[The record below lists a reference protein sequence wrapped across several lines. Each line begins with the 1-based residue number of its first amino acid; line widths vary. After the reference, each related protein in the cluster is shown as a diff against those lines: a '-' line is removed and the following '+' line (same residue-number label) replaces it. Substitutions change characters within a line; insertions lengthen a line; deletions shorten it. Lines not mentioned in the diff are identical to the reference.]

1 MPTNLFFPNL
11 WLLRLSSEQKSPRL
25 LLSKTITNMLITVGG
40 ISPVSITK
48 SSPKP
53 VAKDNAFT
61 INGVLFLLLAKSW
74 SFWVLLGAKDDII
87 QLL

>member
-1 MPTNLFFPNL
+1 MP
-11 WLLRLSSEQKSPRL
+11 
-25 LLSKTITNMLITVGG
+25 ITAGG
-40 ISPVSITK
+40 ISPVSMPK

-61 INGVLFLLLAKSW
+61 INGLLFLLLAKSW
-74 SFWVLLGAKDDII
+74 SFWVLLGAEDDII

>member
-1 MPTNLFFPNL
+1 
-11 WLLRLSSEQKSPRL
+11 
-25 LLSKTITNMLITVGG
+25 MLITVGG

-61 INGVLFLLLAKSW
+61 INGVLFLLPAN
-74 SFWVLLGAKDDII
+74 WVLLGAKDDII

>member
-1 MPTNLFFPNL
+1 MP
-11 WLLRLSSEQKSPRL
+11 
-25 LLSKTITNMLITVGG
+25 ITAGD
-40 ISPVSITK
+40 ISPVSMPK

-61 INGVLFLLLAKSW
+61 INGLLFLLLAKSW